1 MPHKITQCYLQPD
14 RAAEVRFQ
22 SKQVL
27 EECNAVDLCHVKT
40 DRLGVDIPVPSV
52 DRNLQI
58 SAHRGPASL

>member
-52 DRNLQI
+52 DRNL
-58 SAHRGPASL
+58 